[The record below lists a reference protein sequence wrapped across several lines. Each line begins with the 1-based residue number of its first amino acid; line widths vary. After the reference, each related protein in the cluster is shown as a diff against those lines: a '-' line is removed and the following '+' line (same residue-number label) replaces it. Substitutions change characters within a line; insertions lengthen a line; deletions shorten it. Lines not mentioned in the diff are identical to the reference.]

1 MTDVIGRPPCH
12 NEAINDTKE
21 ISKNKRERPRQ
32 MKLQAALSREILKC
46 QKGQSLIETALI
58 LPIVFL
64 ISFGM
69 IDLSRLAYASTV
81 VQAATEA
88 GTRAGIIDRSD
99 IASAVESHMVGLD
112 ASQASIVVVPS
123 SVDIV
128 QVEVRYQFQ
137 FLTPIHGAVEL
148 RGNASMFIR

>member
-1 MTDVIGRPPCH
+1 MRLW
-12 NEAINDTKE
+12 AALLKE
-21 ISKNKRERPRQ
+21 IKQ
-32 MKLQAALSREILKC
+32 C

-81 VQAATEA
+81 IQAATEA
-88 GTRAGIIDRSD
+88 GARAGIIDENN
-99 IASAVESHMVGLD
+99 IAGAIESHLIGLD
-112 ASQASIVVVPS
+112 TSQASIVVNLS
-123 SVDIV
+123 STNLVE
-128 QVEVRYQFQ
+128 VEVRYQFQ
-137 FLTPIHGAVEL
+137 FLTPIDNVLEL

>member
-1 MTDVIGRPPCH
+1 MRLT
-12 NEAINDTKE
+12 
-21 ISKNKRERPRQ
+21 
-32 MKLQAALSREILKC
+32 AALFGEIQKC

-81 VQAATEA
+81 IQAATEA
-88 GTRAGIIDRSD
+88 GARAGIIDENNIVGS
-99 IASAVESHMVGLD
+99 VESHLVGLD
-112 ASQASIVVVPS
+112 ASQASIVIDLS
-123 SVDIV
+123 GANLV

-137 FLTPIHGAVEL
+137 FLTPIDGGLEL
-148 RGNASMFIR
+148 RGDASMFTR